1 MTKEELKSLVNK
13 NIKAVDDNS
22 VSLLESLVDKTL
34 EANEKFNLTA
44 IKDKESF
51 RELMV
56 YDSLLPLKYIELSE
70 NNSVL
75 DVGTGAGFPG
85 LPLAICSNAEY
96 MLLDSTSKKI
106 RHICCVIDEFKLKNV
121 TAISARAEDF
131 ASQNRERFDYVIARA
146 VAPLNILLELCV
158 PFVKVGGTFIALK
171 GAKSD
176 EELDLAKSAIK
187 KLDIEVVSVNEEE
200 LPLSKEKRTIILFRK
215 LKPTNKKYPRQFSE
229 IKSKPL

>member
-1 MTKEELKSLVNK
+1 MTKEELKTLVNQ
-13 NIKAVDDNS
+13 NIKTIDDES
-22 VSLLESLVDKTL
+22 MSLLESLVDKTL

-56 YDSLLPLKYIELSE
+56 YDSLLPLKYVDLDEHKT
-70 NNSVL
+70 VL

-85 LPLAICSNAEY
+85 LPLAICCDAKY
-96 MLLDSTSKKI
+96 TLLDSTSKKI
-106 RHICCVIDEFKLKNV
+106 RHICCVIDDFKLKNV

-131 ASQNRERFDYVIARA
+131 VNQNREQFDYEIARA

-187 KLDIEVVSVNEEE
+187 KLDLEVVSTNEEE

-215 LKPTNKKYPRQFSE
+215 LKSTNKKYPRQFSE

>member
-1 MTKEELKSLVNK
+1 MTREELKTLVNQ
-13 NIKAVDDNS
+13 NIKTIDDES
-22 VSLLESLVDKTL
+22 MSLLDFLVDKTL

-56 YDSLLPLKYIELSE
+56 YDSLLPLKHVDLDE
-70 NNSVL
+70 NKTVL

-85 LPLAICSNAEY
+85 LPLAICSNAKY
-96 MLLDSTSKKI
+96 TLLDSTSKKI
-106 RHICCVIDEFKLKNV
+106 RHICCVIDDFGLKNI

-131 ASQNRERFDYVIARA
+131 ANQNREQFDYVIARA

-187 KLDIEVVSVNEEE
+187 KLDVEVISINEEE

>member
-1 MTKEELKSLVNK
+1 MTREEFKTLVNQ
-13 NIKAVDDNS
+13 NIKIIDNES
-22 VSLLESLVDKTL
+22 ISLLESLVDRTL

-56 YDSLLPLKYIELSE
+56 YDSLLPLKYVDLDE
-70 NNSVL
+70 NKTIL

-85 LPLAICSNAEY
+85 LPLAICSNAKY
-96 MLLDSTSKKI
+96 TLLDSTNKKI
-106 RHICCVIDEFKLKNV
+106 RHICCIIDDFELKNV
-121 TAISARAEDF
+121 SAVSARAEDF
-131 ASQNRERFDYVIARA
+131 ANLNREQFDYVIARA

-187 KLDIEVVSVNEEE
+187 KLDVRVVSINEEE
-200 LPLSKEKRTIILFRK
+200 LPLSKEKRTIVLFRK
-215 LKPTNKKYPRQFSE
+215 LKSTNKKYPRQFSE

>member
-1 MTKEELKSLVNK
+1 MTREELKTLINQNIK
-13 NIKAVDDNS
+13 NIDVDAM
-22 VSLLESLVDKTL
+22 SLLEPLIDKTL

-56 YDSLLPLKYIELSE
+56 YDSLLPLKYISLDA
-70 NNSVL
+70 NKTVL

-85 LPLAICSNAEY
+85 LPLAICSVAKY
-96 MLLDSTSKKI
+96 TLLDSTNKKI
-106 RHICCVIDEFKLKNV
+106 RHICCVIDDFKLKNV

-131 ASQNRERFDYVIARA
+131 ANQKREQFDYVIARA

-176 EELDLAKSAIK
+176 EELEIAKSAIK
-187 KLDIEVVSVNEEE
+187 KIDVEVVSINEEE
-200 LPLSKEKRTIILFRK
+200 LPISKEKRTIILFRK
-215 LKPTNKKYPRQFSE
+215 LKPTNKKYPRQFNE

>member
-1 MTKEELKSLVNK
+1 MTREELKTLVNQ
-13 NIKAVDDNS
+13 NIKTIDNES
-22 VSLLESLVDKTL
+22 MSLLESLVDKTL

-56 YDSLLPLKYIELSE
+56 YDSLLPLKYVELSE

-85 LPLAICSNAEY
+85 LPLAICSNAKY
-96 MLLDSTSKKI
+96 TLLDSTSKKI

-121 TAISARAEDF
+121 IAISARAEDF
-131 ASQNRERFDYVIARA
+131 ASQNREQFDYVIARA

>member
-56 YDSLLPLKYIELSE
+56 YDSLLPLKFVELSV

-85 LPLAICSNAEY
+85 LPLAICSNAKY
-96 MLLDSTSKKI
+96 TLLDSTSKKI